1 MTFPALTLAFILA
14 TLYGALFHLF
24 AGGDARRL
32 AVYLVTAW
40 LAFGAGQVLGTFLN
54 VTLFSAGVLHLF
66 AASVMCWVALVGV
79 WLLLR
84 RRRLLA

>member
-1 MTFPALTLAFILA
+1 VTFPALTLAFILA

-32 AVYLVTAW
+32 AIYLITAW
-40 LAFGAGQVLGTFLN
+40 LAFGAGQVLGSLLD
-54 VTLFSAGVLHLF
+54 VTLFSVGVLHLF
-66 AASVMCWVALVGV
+66 AATLTCWAALAGV
-79 WLLLR
+79 WWLMR